1 VAEQR
6 LYRAYD
12 VRSPSHS
19 GGRFPRALLRAAA
32 CAALLASIASCSLV
46 SIKSPEKPLSA
57 RDLNARLLT
66 HEYSAHFIAAVE
78 QTADQISTA
87 SADPAVRMNA
97 LRWKMAASAK
107 SERAA
112 SQVVP
117 MMGLL
122 DTWAL
127 SVQMQQYLTD
137 GAGRAVFAAQQPL
150 AVSLAEQLAA
160 QAHDMARRLTTPD
173 EFDHDQRFIDD
184 YARAHPI
191 ESLQFARASI
201 MELWTQDSGVQVRLV
216 DSLGTVPEAL
226 ANAGDLVR
234 MYGDTAPSQMI
245 WNAQLAVLDSGLSG
259 KELQTALQRLDEHLA
274 ALSAVA
280 DQTPALVKNVV
291 RDVDTRFDASW
302 AEMIGALHTEGRTL
316 SGSMSTERQAT
327 MQALDVERAAVSA
340 YAARIASQVIVEA
353 GEQSRRLLREALLFV
368 IALAVV
374 LLGLPFAAG
383 YFVGRA
389 RRGP

>member
-1 VAEQR
+1 VLDQGP
-6 LYRAYD
+6 YRYRGAA
-12 VRSPSHS
+12 
-19 GGRFPRALLRAAA
+19 FPRSLVRAAA
-32 CAALLASIASCSLV
+32 CAALLASIAGCSLV

-78 QTADQISTA
+78 QTANQISGA
-87 SADPAVRMNA
+87 SADPAVRINA
-97 LRWKMAASAK
+97 LRWKMAASAN
-107 SERAA
+107 SQRAA

-117 MMGLL
+117 MIGLL
-122 DTWAL
+122 DSWAL
-127 SVQMQQYLTD
+127 SVQMQQYLAD

-160 QAHDMARRLTTPD
+160 QVQDLARRLTTPD
-173 EFDHDQRFIDD
+173 EFGHDQRFIDE
-184 YARAHPI
+184 YVHAHPI

-201 MELWTQDSGVQVRLV
+201 MDQWTQDSGVQVRLV

-245 WNAQLAVLDSGLSG
+245 WNAQLAVLESGLSG
-259 KELQTALQRLDEHLA
+259 KELQAALQRLDEHLA
-274 ALSAVA
+274 ELTEVA
-280 DQTPALVKNVV
+280 NQSPSLVKGVAH
-291 RDVDTRFDASW
+291 DVDTRINASW
-302 AEMIGALHTEGRTL
+302 TEMIGALHTEGRTL

-327 MQALDVERAAVSA
+327 VQALDVERAAVTA
-340 YAARIASQVIVEA
+340 DAARIASQVIVEA
-353 GEQSRRLLREALLFV
+353 GEQARHLLREALFIV
-368 IALAVV
+368 IAIAVV

-383 YFVGRA
+383 YLVGRA
-389 RRGP
+389 RRAP

>member
-1 VAEQR
+1 MLNATSR
-6 LYRAYD
+6 F
-12 VRSPSHS
+12 RSAS
-19 GGRFPRALLRAAA
+19 RAAA
-32 CAALLASIASCSLV
+32 CVVLLASIASCSLISV
-46 SIKSPEKPLSA
+46 KSPEKPLST

-78 QTADQISTA
+78 QTADQISAA
-87 SADPAVRMNA
+87 SADPAVRTNA
-97 LRWKMAASAK
+97 LRWKIAASAK

-122 DTWAL
+122 DSWAL
-127 SVQMQQYLTD
+127 SVQMQQYLAE
-137 GAGRAVFAAQQPL
+137 GAGRAAFGAQQPL

-160 QAHDMARRLTTPD
+160 QAQDLARRLTTPD

-191 ESLQFARASI
+191 ESLRFARASI
-201 MELWTQDSGVQVRLV
+201 MDQWTQDSGAQVRLV

-226 ANAGDLVR
+226 ADAGDLVR
-234 MYGDTAPSQMI
+234 MYGDTGPSQMI
-245 WNAQLAVLDSGLSG
+245 WNAQLAVLESGLSG
-259 KELQTALQRLDEHLA
+259 KELQAALQRLDEHLA
-274 ALSAVA
+274 LLSAVA
-280 DQTPALVKNVV
+280 DQSPALIKSVV
-291 RDVDTRFDASW
+291 RDVNTRFDASW

-327 MQALDVERAAVSA
+327 VQALDVERAAVTA
-340 YAARIASQVIVEA
+340 DAARIASQVIADA
-353 GEQSRRLLREALLFV
+353 GEQARRLLREALWVV
-368 IALAVV
+368 IAMALV

-383 YFVGRA
+383 YLVGRT

>member
-1 VAEQR
+1 MSYLTARMRSASQR
-6 LYRAYD
+6 GAGSLRWPA
-12 VRSPSHS
+12 
-19 GGRFPRALLRAAA
+19 RAAA
-32 CAALLASIASCSLV
+32 CALLLASIAGCSLV

-78 QTADQISTA
+78 QTADQISAA
-87 SADPAVRMNA
+87 SLDPGVRTNA
-97 LRWKMAASAK
+97 LRWKIAASAK

-127 SVQMQQYLTD
+127 SVQMQQYLSD

-150 AVSLAEQLAA
+150 ALSLAEQLAA
-160 QAHDMARRLTTPD
+160 QAQDMARRLTTAD

-191 ESLQFARASI
+191 QSLQFARASI
-201 MELWTQDSGVQVRLV
+201 MDQWTQGSSAQVPLV

-234 MYGDTAPSQMI
+234 MYGDTASSQMI
-245 WNAQLAVLDSGLSG
+245 WNAQLAVLESGLSG
-259 KELQTALQRLDEHLA
+259 KELQAALQRLDEHLA
-274 ALSAVA
+274 TISAVA
-280 DQTPALVKNVV
+280 DQSPALVRSVV
-291 RDVDTRFDASW
+291 RDVDTRFNASFT
-302 AEMIGALHTEGRTL
+302 EMIGALHTEGRTL
-316 SGSMSTERQAT
+316 SGSMSSERQAT
-327 MQALDVERAAVSA
+327 VQALDQERAAVSA
-340 YAARIASQVIVEA
+340 DAARIASQVIAEA
-353 GEQSRRLLREALLFV
+353 GEQARRLLREALLAV
-368 IALAVV
+368 IVLAVV

-383 YFVGRA
+383 YLVGRA
-389 RRGP
+389 RRGQ

>member
-1 VAEQR
+1 MVDR
-6 LYRAYD
+6 GLYSYRGAAWL
-12 VRSPSHS
+12 RP
-19 GGRFPRALLRAAA
+19 LTRAAA
-32 CAALLASIASCSLV
+32 CTVLLAGIASCSLV

-78 QTADQISTA
+78 QSADQIAAA

-97 LRWKMAASAK
+97 LRWKIAASAK

-122 DTWAL
+122 DTWAM
-127 SVQMQQYLTD
+127 SVQMQQYLAE

-160 QAHDMARRLTTPD
+160 QAQDLARQLTTAD
-173 EFDHDQRFIDD
+173 EFDHDRRFVDD
-184 YARAHPI
+184 YARAHPL

-201 MELWTQDSGVQVRLV
+201 MDLWSQDSGVQVRLV
-216 DSLGTVPEAL
+216 DTLGTVPEAL

-234 MYGDTAPSQMI
+234 MYGDTGPSQI
-245 WNAQLAVLDSGLSG
+245 TWNAQLAVLESGLSAG
-259 KELQTALQRLDEHLA
+259 DLQAGLRRLDEHLA
-274 ALSAVA
+274 TLSGVA
-280 DQTPALVKNVV
+280 EQSPALVRSVV
-291 RDVDTRFDASW
+291 RDVDTRFNASF

-316 SGSMSTERQAT
+316 SGSMSGERQAT

-340 YAARIASQVIVEA
+340 DAAHIASQVIAEA
-353 GEQSRRLLREALLFV
+353 GEQARRLLREALLIV
-368 IALAVV
+368 IAMALV
-374 LLGLPFAAG
+374 LLALPFAAG
-383 YFVGRA
+383 YLVGRA

>member
-1 VAEQR
+1 MLDQG
-6 LYRAYD
+6 LYYYRGAAFL
-12 VRSPSHS
+12 RSP
-19 GGRFPRALLRAAA
+19 LRAAA
-32 CAALLASIASCSLV
+32 CAVLLASMASCSLV
-46 SIKSPEKPLSA
+46 SVKSPEKPLSA

-78 QTADQISTA
+78 QTANQISGV

-97 LRWKMAASAK
+97 LRWKMAASAN
-107 SERAA
+107 SQRAA

-117 MMGLL
+117 MIGLL

-127 SVQMQQYLTD
+127 SVQMQQYLAD

-150 AVSLAEQLAA
+150 AVSLAEQLTA
-160 QAHDMARRLTTPD
+160 QAKDLARRLTTTD

-184 YARAHPI
+184 YVHAHPI
-191 ESLQFARASI
+191 ESLQFARTSI
-201 MELWTQDSGVQVRLV
+201 MDQWTQDSGVQVPLV

-234 MYGDTAPSQMI
+234 MYGDTASSQMI
-245 WNAQLAVLDSGLSG
+245 WNAQLAVLESGLSG
-259 KELQTALQRLDEHLA
+259 KELQAALQRLDEHLA
-274 ALSAVA
+274 ELSGVA
-280 DQTPALVKNVV
+280 DQTPSLIKGVAH
-291 RDVDTRFDASW
+291 DVDTRINASW
-302 AEMIGALHTEGRTL
+302 TEMIGALHTEGRTL

-327 MQALDVERAAVSA
+327 VQALDVERAAVTA
-340 YAARIASQVIVEA
+340 DAARIASQIVAEA
-353 GEQSRRLLREALLFV
+353 GEQARRLLREAMFVV
-368 IALAVV
+368 IAVAVV

-383 YFVGRA
+383 YLVGRA

>member
-6 LYRAYD
+6 LYPTSRF
-12 VRSPSHS
+12 RSAPCR
-19 GGRFPRALLRAAA
+19 GAALLHSLRAVA
-32 CAALLASIASCSLV
+32 CALLLASIASCSLISV
-46 SIKSPEKPLSA
+46 KSPEKPLSA

-78 QTADQISTA
+78 QTADQISAA
-87 SADPAVRMNA
+87 SVDPAVRLNA
-97 LRWKMAASAK
+97 LRWKISASAT

-122 DTWAL
+122 DSWAL
-127 SVQMQQYLTD
+127 SVQMQQYLAE

-150 AVSLAEQLAA
+150 AVSLAEQLTA
-160 QAHDMARRLTTPD
+160 QAQDMARRLTTPD
-173 EFDHDQRFIDD
+173 EFEHDQRFIDD
-184 YARAHPI
+184 YAHAHPI
-191 ESLQFARASI
+191 ENLQFARASI
-201 MELWTQDSGVQVRLV
+201 MDLWTQDSGVQVRLV

-245 WNAQLAVLDSGLSG
+245 WNAQLAMLESGLSA
-259 KELQTALQRLDEHLA
+259 KELQAALQRLDEHLA

-280 DQTPALVKNVV
+280 DQTPSLIKSVV

-302 AEMIGALHTEGRTL
+302 AQMIGALHTEGRTL
-316 SGSMSTERQAT
+316 SGSMSSERQAT
-327 MQALDVERAAVSA
+327 VQALDVERTAVTA
-340 YAARIASQVIVEA
+340 DAARIASQVIVEA
-353 GEQSRRLLREALLFV
+353 GEQARRLLREALFIV
-368 IALAVV
+368 IAIAVV

>member
-6 LYRAYD
+6 LYPTSRF
-12 VRSPSHS
+12 RSPPYR
-19 GGRFPRALLRAAA
+19 GAALLRSLRRAAA
-32 CAALLASIASCSLV
+32 CAVLLASIASCSLISV
-46 SIKSPEKPLSA
+46 KSPEKPLST

-66 HEYSAHFIAAVE
+66 HEYSGHFIAAVE
-78 QTADQISTA
+78 QSADQISAA
-87 SADPAVRMNA
+87 SADPAVRLNA
-97 LRWKMAASAK
+97 LRWKIAASAK

-127 SVQMQQYLTD
+127 SVQMQQYLAD
-137 GAGRAVFAAQQPL
+137 GAGRAVFASQQPL

-160 QAHDMARRLTTPD
+160 QAQDLARRLTTPD

-191 ESLQFARASI
+191 QSLQFARVSI
-201 MELWTQDSGVQVRLV
+201 MDLWAQDSGAQVRLV

-226 ANAGDLVR
+226 ADAGDLVR

-245 WNAQLAVLDSGLSG
+245 WNAQLAVLESGLSG
-259 KELQTALQRLDEHLA
+259 KELQAALQRLDEHLA

-280 DQTPALVKNVV
+280 DQTPALIKSEV
-291 RDVDTRFDASW
+291 RDVDTRFNASW

-327 MQALDVERAAVSA
+327 VQALDVERAAVTA
-340 YAARIASQVIVEA
+340 DAARIASQVIVEA
-353 GEQSRRLLREALLFV
+353 GEQARHLLREALFIV
-368 IALAVV
+368 IAIAVV

-383 YFVGRA
+383 YLVGRA
-389 RRGP
+389 RRAP

>member
-1 VAEQR
+1 VLDQG
-6 LYRAYD
+6 LYYYRGAAFL
-12 VRSPSHS
+12 RSP
-19 GGRFPRALLRAAA
+19 LRAAA
-32 CAALLASIASCSLV
+32 CAVLLASMASCSLV
-46 SIKSPEKPLSA
+46 SVKSPEKPLSA

-78 QTADQISTA
+78 QTANQISGA
-87 SADPAVRMNA
+87 SADPAIRMNA
-97 LRWKMAASAK
+97 LRWKMAASAN
-107 SERAA
+107 SQRAA

-117 MMGLL
+117 MIGLL

-127 SVQMQQYLTD
+127 SVQMQQYLAD

-160 QAHDMARRLTTPD
+160 QAKDLARRLTTTD

-184 YARAHPI
+184 YVHAHPI

-201 MELWTQDSGVQVRLV
+201 MDLWTQDRGVQVPLV

-234 MYGDTAPSQMI
+234 MYGDTASSQMI
-245 WNAQLAVLDSGLSG
+245 WNAQLAVLESGLSG
-259 KELQTALQRLDEHLA
+259 KELQAALQRLDEHLA
-274 ALSAVA
+274 ELSEVA
-280 DQTPALVKNVV
+280 NQTPSLIKGVAH
-291 RDVDTRFDASW
+291 DVDTRINASW
-302 AEMIGALHTEGRTL
+302 TEMIGALHTEGRTL

-327 MQALDVERAAVSA
+327 VQALDVERAAVTA
-340 YAARIASQVIVEA
+340 DAAHIAGQIVAEA
-353 GEQSRRLLREALLFV
+353 GEQARRLLREALFIV
-368 IALAVV
+368 IAIAVV

-383 YFVGRA
+383 YLVGRA

>member
-1 VAEQR
+1 MVDQG
-6 LYRAYD
+6 LYPYRGA
-12 VRSPSHS
+12 
-19 GGRFPRALLRAAA
+19 ALLHSLRRAAA
-32 CAALLASIASCSLV
+32 CAVLLACIASCSLISV
-46 SIKSPEKPLSA
+46 KSPEKPLSA

-78 QTADQISTA
+78 QTADQISAA
-87 SADPAVRMNA
+87 SADPAVRSNA
-97 LRWKMAASAK
+97 LRWKIAASAR

-117 MMGLL
+117 IIGLL

-127 SVQMQQYLTD
+127 SVQMQQYLAE

-160 QAHDMARRLTTPD
+160 QAQDMARRLTTPD
-173 EFDHDQRFIDD
+173 EFNHDQRFIDD

-191 ESLQFARASI
+191 ESLQFARASV
-201 MELWTQDSGVQVRLV
+201 MDQWTQDSGVQAPLV

-226 ANAGDLVR
+226 ANTGDLVR

-245 WNAQLAVLDSGLSG
+245 WNAQLAVLESGLSG
-259 KELQTALQRLDEHLA
+259 KELQAALQRLDEHLA
-274 ALSAVA
+274 TLSAVA
-280 DQTPALVKNVV
+280 DQTPSLIRSVV

-302 AEMIGALHTEGRTL
+302 TQMIGALHTEGRTL
-316 SGSMSTERQAT
+316 TGSMSTERQAT
-327 MQALDVERAAVSA
+327 VQALDVERAAVTA
-340 YAARIASQVIVEA
+340 DAARIASQVVAEA
-353 GEQSRRLLREALLFV
+353 GEQARRLLREALFIV
-368 IALAVV
+368 IAIALV
-374 LLGLPFAAG
+374 LLALPFAAG
-383 YFVGRA
+383 YLVGRA

>member
-1 VAEQR
+1 MVDR
-6 LYRAYD
+6 GLYSYRGAAWL
-12 VRSPSHS
+12 RP
-19 GGRFPRALLRAAA
+19 LTRAAA
-32 CAALLASIASCSLV
+32 CTVLLAGIASCSLI
-46 SIKSPEKPLSA
+46 SIKSPEKPLSP

-66 HEYSAHFIAAVE
+66 HEYSAHFIGAVE
-78 QTADQISTA
+78 QSADQIAAA

-97 LRWKMAASAK
+97 LRWKIAASAK

-127 SVQMQQYLTD
+127 SVQMQQYLAE

-160 QAHDMARRLTTPD
+160 QAQDLARRLTTAD
-173 EFDHDQRFIDD
+173 EFDHDRRFVND

-201 MELWTQDSGVQVRLV
+201 MDLWAQDSGVQVGLV
-216 DSLGTVPEAL
+216 DTLGTVPEAL

-234 MYGDTAPSQMI
+234 MYGDTGPSQMT
-245 WNAQLAVLDSGLSG
+245 WNAQLAVLESGLSARD
-259 KELQTALQRLDEHLA
+259 LQAGLQRLDEHLA
-274 ALSAVA
+274 ALSGVA
-280 DQTPALVKNVV
+280 EQSPALVRSVV
-291 RDVDTRFDASW
+291 RDVDTRFNASF

-316 SGSMSTERQAT
+316 SGSMSSERQAT
-327 MQALDVERAAVSA
+327 MQALDLERAAVSA
-340 YAARIASQVIVEA
+340 DAAHIASQVIA
-353 GEQSRRLLREALLFV
+353 GSR
-368 IALAVV
+368 
-374 LLGLPFAAG
+374 
-383 YFVGRA
+383 
-389 RRGP
+389 

>member
-1 VAEQR
+1 MCYLTVRMRSASQR
-6 LYRAYD
+6 GAGLL
-12 VRSPSHS
+12 RSTP
-19 GGRFPRALLRAAA
+19 RAAA
-32 CAALLASIASCSLV
+32 CALLLASIASCSLV

-78 QTADQISTA
+78 QTADQISAA
-87 SADPAVRMNA
+87 SPDPAVRTNA
-97 LRWKMAASAK
+97 LRWKIAAAAK

-127 SVQMQQYLTD
+127 SVQMQQYLAE
-137 GAGRAVFAAQQPL
+137 GAGRAVFAGQQAQAVTL
-150 AVSLAEQLAA
+150 AAQLAA
-160 QAHDMARRLTTPD
+160 QAQDLARRLTTAD
-173 EFDHDQRFIDD
+173 EFDHDQHFIDD

-201 MELWTQDSGVQVRLV
+201 MDLWSQDNGVQVRLV

-226 ANAGDLVR
+226 ANAGDLLR
-234 MYGDTAPSQMI
+234 MYGDTGPSQMT
-245 WNAQLAVLDSGLSG
+245 WNAQLAVLESGLSA
-259 KELQTALQRLDEHLA
+259 KDLQAAVQRLDEHLA
-274 ALSAVA
+274 ALSGVA
-280 DQTPALVKNVV
+280 DQTPALIRSVV
-291 RDVDTRFDASW
+291 RDVDMRFNASFT
-302 AEMIGALHTEGRTL
+302 EMIGALHTEGRTL

-327 MQALDVERAAVSA
+327 MQALDVERAAVTA
-340 YAARIASQVIVEA
+340 DAGRIASQVIAEA
-353 GEQSRRLLREALLFV
+353 GEQARRLLREALLAV

-383 YFVGRA
+383 YLVGRA

>member
-1 VAEQR
+1 MSYLTARMRSASQR
-6 LYRAYD
+6 GAGSLRWPA
-12 VRSPSHS
+12 
-19 GGRFPRALLRAAA
+19 RAAA
-32 CAALLASIASCSLV
+32 CALLLASIAGCSLV

-78 QTADQISTA
+78 QTADQISAA
-87 SADPAVRMNA
+87 SLDPGVRTNA
-97 LRWKMAASAK
+97 LRWKIAASAK

-127 SVQMQQYLTD
+127 SVQMQQYLSD

-150 AVSLAEQLAA
+150 ALSLAEQLAA
-160 QAHDMARRLTTPD
+160 QAQDMARRLTTAD

-184 YARAHPI
+184 YAHAHPI
-191 ESLQFARASI
+191 QSLQFARASI
-201 MELWTQDSGVQVRLV
+201 MDQWTQGSSAQVPLV

-234 MYGDTAPSQMI
+234 MYGDTASSQMI
-245 WNAQLAVLDSGLSG
+245 WNAQLAVLESGLSG
-259 KELQTALQRLDEHLA
+259 KELQAALQRLDEHLA
-274 ALSAVA
+274 TISAVA
-280 DQTPALVKNVV
+280 DQSPALVRSVV
-291 RDVDTRFDASW
+291 RDVDTRFNASFT
-302 AEMIGALHTEGRTL
+302 EMIGALHTEGRTL
-316 SGSMSTERQAT
+316 SGSMSSERQAT
-327 MQALDVERAAVSA
+327 VQALDQERAAVSA
-340 YAARIASQVIVEA
+340 DAARIASQVIAEA
-353 GEQSRRLLREALLFV
+353 GEQARRLLREALLAV
-368 IALAVV
+368 IVLAVV

-383 YFVGRA
+383 YLVGRA
-389 RRGP
+389 RRGQ

>member
-1 VAEQR
+1 
-6 LYRAYD
+6 
-12 VRSPSHS
+12 
-19 GGRFPRALLRAAA
+19 
-32 CAALLASIASCSLV
+32 
-46 SIKSPEKPLSA
+46 
-57 RDLNARLLT
+57 
-66 HEYSAHFIAAVE
+66 
-78 QTADQISTA
+78 
-87 SADPAVRMNA
+87 
-97 LRWKMAASAK
+97 
-107 SERAA
+107 
-112 SQVVP
+112 
-117 MMGLL
+117 
-122 DTWAL
+122 
-127 SVQMQQYLTD
+127 
-137 GAGRAVFAAQQPL
+137 
-150 AVSLAEQLAA
+150 
-160 QAHDMARRLTTPD
+160 MARRLTTPD

-245 WNAQLAVLDSGLSG
+245 WNAQLAVLESGLSG
-259 KELQTALQRLDEHLA
+259 KELQAALQRLDEHLA

-340 YAARIASQVIVEA
+340 DAARIASQVIVEA

>member
-1 VAEQR
+1 MLQTIVRMRPASGRGAGLLPR
-6 LYRAYD
+6 L
-12 VRSPSHS
+12 P
-19 GGRFPRALLRAAA
+19 RAAA
-32 CAALLASIASCSLV
+32 CALLLAGLAGCSL
-46 SIKSPEKPLSA
+46 ITLKSPEKPLSA

-78 QTADQISTA
+78 QTADQISAA
-87 SADPAVRMNA
+87 SADPAVRQNA
-97 LRWKMAASAK
+97 LRWKIAASAK

-127 SVQMQQYLTD
+127 SVQMQQYLAE
-137 GAGRAVFAAQQPL
+137 GAGRAVFTAQQPL
-150 AVSLAEQLAA
+150 AVSLAEQLNTQA
-160 QAHDMARRLTTPD
+160 QDMARRLTAPD
-173 EFDHDQRFIDD
+173 EFAHDQRFVED

-201 MELWTQDSGVQVRLV
+201 MDLWTQDSGAQVALI

-234 MYGDTAPSQMI
+234 MYGETGSSQMI
-245 WNAQLAVLDSGLSG
+245 WNAQLAVLESGLSG
-259 KELQTALQRLDEHLA
+259 KELQAALQRLDEHLA

-280 DQTPALVKNVV
+280 DQTPSLIRSVV

-302 AEMIGALHTEGRTL
+302 VQMIGALHTEGRTL
-316 SGSMSTERQAT
+316 SGSLSTERAAT
-327 MQALDVERAAVSA
+327 VQALDAERAAVSA
-340 YAARIASQVIVEA
+340 DAARIASQVIADA
-353 GEQSRRLLREALLFV
+353 GEQARRLLREALLIG
-368 IALAVV
+368 IAIAVV

-383 YFVGRA
+383 YLVGRA

>member
-1 VAEQR
+1 MIDR
-6 LYRAYD
+6 GLYSYRGAAWL
-12 VRSPSHS
+12 RP
-19 GGRFPRALLRAAA
+19 LTRAAA
-32 CAALLASIASCSLV
+32 GAVLLAGIASCSLI

-78 QTADQISTA
+78 QSADQIAAA

-97 LRWKMAASAK
+97 LRWKIAASAK

-127 SVQMQQYLTD
+127 SVQMQQYLAE

-160 QAHDMARRLTTPD
+160 QAQDLARRLTTAD
-173 EFDHDQRFIDD
+173 EFDHDRRFVDD

-201 MELWTQDSGVQVRLV
+201 MDLWSQDSGVQVRLV
-216 DSLGTVPEAL
+216 DTLGTVPEAL

-234 MYGDTAPSQMI
+234 MYGDTGPSQMT
-245 WNAQLAVLDSGLSG
+245 WNAQLAVLESGLSAG
-259 KELQTALQRLDEHLA
+259 DLQAGLRRLDEHLA
-274 ALSAVA
+274 TLSGVA
-280 DQTPALVKNVV
+280 EQSPALVRSVV
-291 RDVDTRFDASW
+291 RDVDTRFNASF

-316 SGSMSTERQAT
+316 SGSMSSERQAT

-340 YAARIASQVIVEA
+340 DAAHIAGQVIAEA
-353 GEQSRRLLREALLFV
+353 GEQARRLLHEALLIV
-368 IALAVV
+368 IAMALV
-374 LLGLPFAAG
+374 LLALPFAAG
-383 YFVGRA
+383 YLVGRA

>member
-1 VAEQR
+1 VLDQG
-6 LYRAYD
+6 LYYYRGAAFL
-12 VRSPSHS
+12 RSP
-19 GGRFPRALLRAAA
+19 LRAAA
-32 CAALLASIASCSLV
+32 CAVLLASMASCSLV
-46 SIKSPEKPLSA
+46 SVKSPEKPLSA

-78 QTADQISTA
+78 QTANQISGV

-97 LRWKMAASAK
+97 LRWKMAASAN
-107 SERAA
+107 SQRAA

-117 MMGLL
+117 MIGLL

-127 SVQMQQYLTD
+127 SVQMQQYLAD

-150 AVSLAEQLAA
+150 AVSLAEQLTA
-160 QAHDMARRLTTPD
+160 QAKDLARRLTTTD

-184 YARAHPI
+184 YVHAHPI

-201 MELWTQDSGVQVRLV
+201 MDQWTQDSGVQVPLV

-234 MYGDTAPSQMI
+234 MYGDTASSQMI
-245 WNAQLAVLDSGLSG
+245 WNAQLAVLESGLSG
-259 KELQTALQRLDEHLA
+259 KELQAALQRLDEHLA
-274 ALSAVA
+274 ELSGVA
-280 DQTPALVKNVV
+280 DQTPSLIKGVAH
-291 RDVDTRFDASW
+291 DVDTRINASW
-302 AEMIGALHTEGRTL
+302 TEMIGALHTEGRTL

-327 MQALDVERAAVSA
+327 VQALDVERAAVTA
-340 YAARIASQVIVEA
+340 DAARIASQIVAEA
-353 GEQSRRLLREALLFV
+353 GEQARRLLREAMFVV
-368 IALAVV
+368 IAIAVV

-383 YFVGRA
+383 YLVGRS

>member
-1 VAEQR
+1 M
-6 LYRAYD
+6 
-12 VRSPSHS
+12 
-19 GGRFPRALLRAAA
+19 
-32 CAALLASIASCSLV
+32 ASCSLV
-46 SIKSPEKPLSA
+46 SVKSPEKPLSA

-78 QTADQISTA
+78 QTANQISGV

-97 LRWKMAASAK
+97 LRWKMAASAN
-107 SERAA
+107 SQRAA

-117 MMGLL
+117 MIGLL

-127 SVQMQQYLTD
+127 SVQMQQYLAD

-150 AVSLAEQLAA
+150 AVSLAEQLTA
-160 QAHDMARRLTTPD
+160 QAKDLARRLTTTD

-184 YARAHPI
+184 YVHAHPI

-201 MELWTQDSGVQVRLV
+201 MDQWTQDSGVQVPLV

-234 MYGDTAPSQMI
+234 MYGDTASSQMI
-245 WNAQLAVLDSGLSG
+245 WNAQLAVLESGLSG
-259 KELQTALQRLDEHLA
+259 KELQAALQRLDEHLA
-274 ALSAVA
+274 ELSGVA
-280 DQTPALVKNVV
+280 DQTPSLIKGVAH
-291 RDVDTRFDASW
+291 DVDTRINASW
-302 AEMIGALHTEGRTL
+302 TEMIGALHTEGRTL

-327 MQALDVERAAVSA
+327 VQALDVERAAVTA
-340 YAARIASQVIVEA
+340 DAARIASQIVAEA
-353 GEQSRRLLREALLFV
+353 GEQARRLLREAMFVV
-368 IALAVV
+368 IAVAVV

-383 YFVGRA
+383 YLVGRA

>member
-1 VAEQR
+1 VLDQG
-6 LYRAYD
+6 LYYYRGAAFL
-12 VRSPSHS
+12 RSP
-19 GGRFPRALLRAAA
+19 LRAAA
-32 CAALLASIASCSLV
+32 CAVLLASMASCSLV
-46 SIKSPEKPLSA
+46 SVKSPEKPLSA

-78 QTADQISTA
+78 QTANQISGV

-97 LRWKMAASAK
+97 LRWKMAASAN
-107 SERAA
+107 SQRAA

-117 MMGLL
+117 MIGLL

-127 SVQMQQYLTD
+127 SVQMQQYLAD

-150 AVSLAEQLAA
+150 AVSLAEQLTA
-160 QAHDMARRLTTPD
+160 QAKDLARRLTTTD

-184 YARAHPI
+184 YVHAHPI
-191 ESLQFARASI
+191 ESLQFARTSI
-201 MELWTQDSGVQVRLV
+201 MDQWTQDSGVQVPLV

-234 MYGDTAPSQMI
+234 MYGDTASSQMI
-245 WNAQLAVLDSGLSG
+245 WNAQLAVLESGLSG
-259 KELQTALQRLDEHLA
+259 KELQAALQRLDEHLA
-274 ALSAVA
+274 ELSGVA
-280 DQTPALVKNVV
+280 DQTPSLIKGVAH
-291 RDVDTRFDASW
+291 DVDTRINASW
-302 AEMIGALHTEGRTL
+302 TEMIGALHTEGRTL

-327 MQALDVERAAVSA
+327 VQALDVERAAVTA
-340 YAARIASQVIVEA
+340 DAARIASQIVAEA
-353 GEQSRRLLREALLFV
+353 GEQARRLLREAMFVV
-368 IALAVV
+368 IAVAVV

-383 YFVGRA
+383 YLVGRA

>member
-1 VAEQR
+1 MLDQG
-6 LYRAYD
+6 LYYYRGAAFL
-12 VRSPSHS
+12 RSP
-19 GGRFPRALLRAAA
+19 LRAAA
-32 CAALLASIASCSLV
+32 CAVLLASMASCSLV
-46 SIKSPEKPLSA
+46 SVKSPEKPLSA

-78 QTADQISTA
+78 QTANQISGV

-97 LRWKMAASAK
+97 LRWKMAASAN
-107 SERAA
+107 SQRAA

-117 MMGLL
+117 MIGLL

-127 SVQMQQYLTD
+127 SVQMQQYLAD

-150 AVSLAEQLAA
+150 AVSLAEQLTA
-160 QAHDMARRLTTPD
+160 QAKDLARRLTTTD

-184 YARAHPI
+184 YVHAHPI
-191 ESLQFARASI
+191 ESLQFARTSI
-201 MELWTQDSGVQVRLV
+201 MDQWTQDSGVQVPLV

-234 MYGDTAPSQMI
+234 MYGDTASSQMI
-245 WNAQLAVLDSGLSG
+245 WNAQLAVLESGLSG
-259 KELQTALQRLDEHLA
+259 KELQAALQRLDEHLA
-274 ALSAVA
+274 ELSGVA
-280 DQTPALVKNVV
+280 DQTPSLIKGVAH
-291 RDVDTRFDASW
+291 DVDTRINASW
-302 AEMIGALHTEGRTL
+302 TEMIGALHTEGRTL

-327 MQALDVERAAVSA
+327 VQALDVERAAVTA
-340 YAARIASQVIVEA
+340 DAARIASQIVTEA
-353 GEQSRRLLREALLFV
+353 GEQARRLLREAMFVV
-368 IALAVV
+368 IAVAVV

-383 YFVGRA
+383 YLVGRA

>member
-1 VAEQR
+1 MLDQG
-6 LYRAYD
+6 LYYYRGAAFL
-12 VRSPSHS
+12 RSP
-19 GGRFPRALLRAAA
+19 LRAAA
-32 CAALLASIASCSLV
+32 CAVLLASMASCSLV
-46 SIKSPEKPLSA
+46 SVKSPEKPLSA

-78 QTADQISTA
+78 QTANQISGV

-97 LRWKMAASAK
+97 LRWKMAASAN
-107 SERAA
+107 SQRAA

-117 MMGLL
+117 MIGLL

-127 SVQMQQYLTD
+127 SVQMQQYLAD

-150 AVSLAEQLAA
+150 AVSLAEQLTA
-160 QAHDMARRLTTPD
+160 QAKDLARRLTTTD

-184 YARAHPI
+184 YVHAHPI

-201 MELWTQDSGVQVRLV
+201 MDQWTQDSGVQVPLV

-234 MYGDTAPSQMI
+234 MYGDTASSQMI
-245 WNAQLAVLDSGLSG
+245 WNAQLAVLESGLSG
-259 KELQTALQRLDEHLA
+259 KELQAALQRLDEHLA
-274 ALSAVA
+274 ELSAVA
-280 DQTPALVKNVV
+280 DQTPSLIKGVAH
-291 RDVDTRFDASW
+291 DVDTRINASW
-302 AEMIGALHTEGRTL
+302 TEMIGALHTEGRTL

-327 MQALDVERAAVSA
+327 VQALDVERAAVTA
-340 YAARIASQVIVEA
+340 DAARIASQIVAEA
-353 GEQSRRLLREALLFV
+353 GEQARRLLREAMFVV
-368 IALAVV
+368 IAVAVV

-383 YFVGRA
+383 YLVGRA